1 MVRTHDAHRTLDSR
15 IARVPGGLARPSLN
29 GQPEPARP
37 SLPGVRAVGVDPGA
51 HTGLVVLETGPT
63 GGLQGSRWIEHV
75 TLDRPGLS
83 RKRQWTWQA
92 ELELHRLIA
101 LFMDRHGP
109 ELVVLEEPWDISDG
123 WGIGGRRVGTGF
135 RLGAAW
141 ALALAACPANAL
153 VECYPVRRRKARK
166 GSRDGWMNGKAWGLR
181 VAAQLAQVEGAPY
194 WDDLSDHERA
204 AFGVLAHH
212 LT

>member
-1 MVRTHDAHRTLDSR
+1 M
-15 IARVPGGLARPSLN
+15 ARPSLN
-29 GQPEPARP
+29 GQPEPAR
-37 SLPGVRAVGVDPGA
+37 SLLPGVRAIGVDPGA

-63 GGLQGSRWIEHV
+63 GGLAGSRWIEQV
-75 TLDRPGLS
+75 TIDRPGLS

-101 LFMDRHGP
+101 LFMERHGP

-123 WGIGGRRVGTGF
+123 WGVGGRRVGTGF

-141 ALALAACPANAL
+141 ALALAAVPANVL

-166 GSRDGWMNGKAWGLR
+166 GSRDGWMNGKAWGMR

-212 LT
+212 LAQ